1 MPGVKIAL
9 TTFGSEGDVRPFIA
23 LGAGLRRAGHD
34 AYLVAADP
42 FRARAEAAGV
52 PFRSNGMIWDLDRL
66 DEVMRAV
73 MSERNPFRQTRVIF
87 SMVEKELRQVA
98 RSIVPTTAD
107 ADFYVTHQI
116 DAAGQAA
123 AEIRGRPRM
132 TAMFF
137 HGGLPMRARTMT
149 GGNLG
154 PLNRTQA
161 WLFRTLIGV
170 LTDGPLNASRAEL
183 GLPRVSQIVA
193 RATDAPPGAL
203 LAVSPQVIEP
213 DPLWK
218 GRYHMTGYWFLEEPA
233 FQPSPE
239 LEAFLAAGPPPV
251 VIGFGSMS
259 GTNTESLTRML
270 VDGLRRAGRRAILQ
284 AGWSKLG
291 AADLGHDILC
301 VDYVPHGWLFE
312 RASCVVHHGGAGTT
326 AAVLRAGKPQVIVWH
341 LADQPLWGKL
351 LQRRGLAP
359 APVNVRG
366 LTGAW
371 LNRALDQAHADAVVT
386 RARAVREAIR
396 AEDGVGNAV
405 AVLSRAIDQTRHR
418 SRPVTSS

>member
-1 MPGVKIAL
+1 
-9 TTFGSEGDVRPFIA
+9 
-23 LGAGLRRAGHD
+23 
-34 AYLVAADP
+34 
-42 FRARAEAAGV
+42 
-52 PFRSNGMIWDLDRL
+52 
-66 DEVMRAV
+66 
-73 MSERNPFRQTRVIF
+73 
-87 SMVEKELRQVA
+87 
-98 RSIVPTTAD
+98 
-107 ADFYVTHQI
+107 
-116 DAAGQAA
+116 
-123 AEIRGRPRM
+123 
-132 TAMFF
+132 
-137 HGGLPMRARTMT
+137 
-149 GGNLG
+149 
-154 PLNRTQA
+154 
-161 WLFRTLIGV
+161 
-170 LTDGPLNASRAEL
+170 
-183 GLPRVSQIVA
+183 
-193 RATDAPPGAL
+193 
-203 LAVSPQVIEP
+203 
-213 DPLWK
+213 
-218 GRYHMTGYWFLEEPA
+218 MTGYWFLEEPA